1 MIINTNNEYDATF
14 PFEQEYQSWIN
25 GLEADYREECEYR
38 ARLSVTKKVKLFID
52 NNELSPYGT
61 VNS

>member
-25 GLEADYREECEYR
+25 GLESDYREECEYR
-38 ARLSVTKKVKLFID
+38 AKLAVTKKVKLFID
-52 NNELSPYGT
+52 NNELSPFIT

>member
-1 MIINTNNEYDATF
+1 MIIKPINEYDAAF

-25 GLEADYREECEYR
+25 GVESDYREECEYR
-38 ARLSVTKKVKLFID
+38 AKLAVTNRVKLFVD
-52 NNELSPYGT
+52 GNELSPYAT

>member
-1 MIINTNNEYDATF
+1 MIINTNNDYDATF

-25 GLEADYREECEYR
+25 GLEADYKEECEYR
-38 ARLSVTKKVKLFID
+38 AKLAVTNKVRLFVD
-52 NNELSPYGT
+52 NNELSPFAT

>member
-25 GLEADYREECEYR
+25 GLESDYREECEYR
-38 ARLSVTKKVKLFID
+38 AKLVVTNRVKLFVSGE
-52 NNELSPYGT
+52 ELSPFAT